1 MAARVTATDVKT
13 LIDTDLEDAAI
24 ANQIAMATELVD
36 AIASKDATITAT
48 RLKLI
53 EMNLAAHFVAATVD
67 PRTKSESASSVSQ
80 TFEGAFSE
88 SRYWAN
94 ARKLDPTGTLI
105 AMEKGHTGSLIIEAF

>member
-1 MAARVTATDVKT
+1 MAARVTAAEVKT
-13 LIDTDLEDAAI
+13 LIDTDLVDDAI
-24 ANQIAMATELVD
+24 TNQVAMATELVD
-36 AIASKDATITAT
+36 AIAAKNATLTAT

-80 TFEGAFSE
+80 TFEGSFPE

-94 ARKLDPTGTLI
+94 ARKLDPTGTLT
-105 AMEKGHTGSLIIEAF
+105 AMEKGTAGTMIMEAF